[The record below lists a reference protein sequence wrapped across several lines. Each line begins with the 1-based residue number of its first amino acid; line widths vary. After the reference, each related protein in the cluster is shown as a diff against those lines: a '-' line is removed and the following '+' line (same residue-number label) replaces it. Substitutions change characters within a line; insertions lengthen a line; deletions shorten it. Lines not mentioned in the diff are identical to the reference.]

1 MAEFANVGMA
11 EAILMEEM
19 AEAIQVIAKKV
30 RFGGEWDEVPP
41 SKDKTRWEQ
50 LEAEMQD
57 VMLAWENLQM
67 SAILFQKGAK

>member
-19 AEAIQVIAKKV
+19 GEVIQILAKKV
-30 RFGGEWDEVPP
+30 RFDGKWDEVPP
-41 SKDKTRWEQ
+41 GKTKTRWEQ

-57 VMLAWENLQM
+57 VMLAWKNL
-67 SAILFQKGAK
+67 QKGAK

>member
-19 AEAIQVIAKKV
+19 GEVIQILAKKV
-30 RFGGEWDEVPP
+30 RFDGKWDEVPP
-41 SKDKTRWEQ
+41 GKTKTRWEQ

-57 VMLAWENLQM
+57 VLLAWKNL
-67 SAILFQKGAK
+67 QKGAK

>member
-30 RFGGEWDEVPP
+30 RFEGEWNEVPP
-41 SKDKTRWEQ
+41 GKDKTRWEE
-50 LEAEMQD
+50 LKAEMQD
-57 VMLAWENLQM
+57 VFLAWQNLR
-67 SAILFQKGAK
+67 KGRG

>member
-30 RFGGEWDEVPP
+30 RFGGEWGEVPP
-41 SKDKTRWEQ
+41 GKTKTRWEQ

-57 VMLAWENLQM
+57 VMLAWKNLQM
-67 SAILFQKGAK
+67 SAVLFQKGAK

>member
-1 MAEFANVGMA
+1 MAKFANVGMA

-30 RFGGEWDEVPP
+30 RFDGKWDEVPP
-41 SKDKTRWEQ
+41 GKTKTRWEQ

-57 VMLAWENLQM
+57 VMLAWKNLQM
-67 SAILFQKGAK
+67 SAVLFQKGAK